1 MGTKKGRTKYLKPAE
16 LWGLFEAYCKETK
29 SKPFEVTDWVGK
41 DATEVTRKKERP
53 LTEEGFSN
61 YCAINGSVK
70 FVRDYLINRDGNYG
84 DFVEVS
90 QLIKSVIRQ
99 DQIEG
104 GMAMIYQHSI
114 TQRLNNLVEKTEN
127 KHDVSEIVI
136 KHES

>member
-1 MGTKKGRTKYLKPAE
+1 MGTKKGHTKYLKPKE
-16 LWGLFEAYCKETK
+16 LWGLFEDYCKEVK
-29 SKPFEVTDWVGK
+29 SKPFKVTDWVGK
-41 DATEVTRKKERP
+41 DAAEVTRKKERP
-53 LTEEGFSN
+53 LTEDGFKN
-61 YCAINGSVK
+61 YCAIQGSVK
-70 FVRDYLINRDGNYG
+70 HVRDYLSNRDGNYG

-127 KHDVSEIVI
+127 KHEVSEIVI

>member
-1 MGTKKGRTKYLKPAE
+1 MGTKKGNTKYLKPPE
-16 LWGLFEAYCKETK
+16 LWGLFEAYCKEVK